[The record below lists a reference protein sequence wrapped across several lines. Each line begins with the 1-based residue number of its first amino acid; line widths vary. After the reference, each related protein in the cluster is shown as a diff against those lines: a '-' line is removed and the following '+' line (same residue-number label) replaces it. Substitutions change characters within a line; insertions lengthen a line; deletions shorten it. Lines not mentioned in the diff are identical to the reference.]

1 MSDEQ
6 RRDSCGVYGNEI
18 INTPNIDA
26 LAQSGATF
34 KNAYCNSP
42 LCVPSRSSMVTG
54 QYVNQIKSWGNNM
67 PWHGNVTS
75 WNQILQ
81 ENDYQTISIGKLHF
95 RSTKDNNGFDEEIIP
110 MHIYNEIGD
119 PLGLIRDEIPQIK
132 KFRSYIDDA
141 GPGESSYTSYD
152 TMICSEAIE
161 WIKTKG
167 VKSGKPWFLYTGFVA
182 PHPPYIAPS
191 KFYDIYSSKD
201 FSLYKHTNK
210 TKLSNHPI
218 VNDFRYHLN
227 LEDDFSPA
235 AINNAIAAY
244 YGLVSFL
251 DFNIGQLLDALSE
264 TGLKENTYILF
275 CSDHGECMGQRGLWA
290 KSVLY
295 EESVGIPLILTG
307 PDIKNKQTCK
317 TPVSLID
324 IFPTV
329 LEISNVQ
336 PAKKTA
342 INKDSISLLKLLDE
356 DYDSDRKVF
365 SEYHAVGSP
374 TSSFMIRK
382 GEWKYIHYNL
392 YEDELYNLKKDPF
405 ELDNKFM
412 QPDHQDISQELWAD
426 LLKICDP
433 KLVFDQ
439 AIKDAGQL
447 LERLGGKKTLF
458 EQESFGATP
467 PPGI

>member
-54 QYVNQIKSWGNNM
+54 QYVNKIKSWGNNM

-152 TMICSEAIE
+152 TLICSEAIE

-167 VKSGKPWFLYTGFVA
+167 VKSGK
-182 PHPPYIAPS
+182 
-191 KFYDIYSSKD
+191 
-201 FSLYKHTNK
+201 
-210 TKLSNHPI
+210 
-218 VNDFRYHLN
+218 R
-227 LEDDFSPA
+227 
-235 AINNAIAAY
+235 
-244 YGLVSFL
+244 
-251 DFNIGQLLDALSE
+251 
-264 TGLKENTYILF
+264 
-275 CSDHGECMGQRGLWA
+275 R
-290 KSVLY
+290 
-295 EESVGIPLILTG
+295 SVG
-307 PDIKNKQTCK
+307 C
-317 TPVSLID
+317 TP
-324 IFPTV
+324 
-329 LEISNVQ
+329 E
-336 PAKKTA
+336 
-342 INKDSISLLKLLDE
+342 
-356 DYDSDRKVF
+356 
-365 SEYHAVGSP
+365 
-374 TSSFMIRK
+374 
-382 GEWKYIHYNL
+382 
-392 YEDELYNLKKDPF
+392 
-405 ELDNKFM
+405 
-412 QPDHQDISQELWAD
+412 
-426 LLKICDP
+426 
-433 KLVFDQ
+433 
-439 AIKDAGQL
+439 
-447 LERLGGKKTLF
+447 
-458 EQESFGATP
+458 FG
-467 PPGI
+467 